1 MNNNISDLCDLMNG
15 IKIEKQHIYFKLAKE
30 DIYELASQFYYN
42 VKMKPL
48 DNTKLQLPNYCKII
62 EYNQEQLQIVITYI
76 QTYGLTYFKECL
88 KNINPS
94 ELIFYEKDYE
104 EYLIEYLRMFDI

>member
-1 MNNNISDLCDLMNG
+1 MNNIDELCNLING
-15 IKIEKQHIYFKLAKE
+15 IKINNQHIYFKLAKE

-42 VKMKPL
+42 VKMLPY
-48 DNTKLQLPNYCKII
+48 NNSKLQLPNYCKII

-76 QTYGLTYFKECL
+76 QTYGLEYFRECL

-104 EYLIEYLRMFDI
+104 EYLSAYLREFDV